1 MAPSFNGQVAFVTGG
16 ASGMGYAVAQ
26 RLLELGAKVAIGDI
40 NESAVFKAA
49 ATLGDACLPIKVDT
63 ADESSVKRA
72 IQQVEDK
79 FGRLNLAVNSA
90 GVQLSCA
97 PLADLDVENISRTI
111 DINLKGL
118 MYCLKHEITL
128 IRKNGSEG
136 GAVVNIASAA
146 ASQPLAFN
154 GPYSASKAGVVAI
167 TKSVASEESRN
178 RIRVNSLSPGI
189 TDTPMMRGAN
199 IDDTFALQ
207 NTPIGRIGTTEDIAD
222 LAIFL
227 LDAKQI
233 QGVDVPIDG
242 GYLLASVSKPPGY

>member
-1 MAPSFNGQVAFVTGG
+1 MTGG
-16 ASGMGYAVAQ
+16 ASGMGHAVAQ

-40 NESAVFKAA
+40 NESAVLKAA
-49 ATLGDACLPIKVDT
+49 ASLGDACLPITVDV

-72 IQQVEDK
+72 IQQVEEN

-97 PLADLDVENISRTI
+97 PLADLDVENINRTL

-118 MYCLKHEITL
+118 MYCLKHEIAV

-189 TDTPMMRGAN
+189 TDTPMMRDAN
-199 IDDTFALQ
+199 IDDSFALQ
-207 NTPIGRIGTTEDIAD
+207 NTPIGRIGTTKDIAD

-233 QGVDVPIDG
+233 QGVDIPIDG
-242 GYLLASVSKPPGY
+242 GYLLAGVSKPPGY